1 MAPSA
6 QPFLSFLWALYGFV
20 HPTAYT
26 DWKAPHETSHEYEAM
41 SSPSCNSAAC
51 PAMDISFIWFIYPA
65 YIPYN
70 INHRNHIETM
80 SKPKSPICIYV
91 CVYIYILYIYIHIHR
106 KFPNAP
112 RRLASSGYHIIPIYK
127 QTELVAWH
135 RKTKSLLGVSCILAP
150 GMLGIRMLK

>member
-26 DWKAPHETSHEYEAM
+26 DWKAPHETSHEYEVM

-91 CVYIYILYIYIHIHR
+91 CVYIYTYPPQISECPQEACEFGI
-106 KFPNAP
+106 
-112 RRLASSGYHIIPIYK
+112 SYHTHL
-127 QTELVAWH
+127 QTNRIGCMAQ
-135 RKTKSLLGVSCILAP
+135 KN
-150 GMLGIRMLK
+150 

>member
-70 INHRNHIETM
+70 INHRNHVQTKISHM
-80 SKPKSPICIYV
+80 YICI
-91 CVYIYILYIYIHIHR
+91 YIYIHIHR